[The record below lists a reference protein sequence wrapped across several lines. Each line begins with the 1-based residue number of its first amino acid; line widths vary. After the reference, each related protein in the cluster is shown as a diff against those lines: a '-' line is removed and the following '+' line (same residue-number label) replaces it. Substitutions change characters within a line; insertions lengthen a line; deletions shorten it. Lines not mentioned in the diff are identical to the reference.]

1 MSSPSIR
8 AIPEVL
14 NQILLDNN
22 IEACHLLGVSMG
34 SLVAQAFADR
44 YPDRIKSVIIVGGY
58 SIHKSNEQILKGQK
72 KEGLKWLLYILF
84 SMKKFRNYVTTVSC
98 HTDSGHNLFARGVQH
113 FSRRSFSAM
122 AGMNSFFIKKETPMP
137 YPLLIIVGVY
147 DQQLILEASVELH
160 TLEEQSQRVVI
171 PGAGH
176 CANVD
181 APSEFNHAVENF
193 LSNIRVT

>member
-1 MSSPSIR
+1 
-8 AIPEVL
+8 
-14 NQILLDNN
+14 
-22 IEACHLLGVSMG
+22 
-34 SLVAQAFADR
+34 
-44 YPDRIKSVIIVGGY
+44 
-58 SIHKSNEQILKGQK
+58 
-72 KEGLKWLLYILF
+72 
-84 SMKKFRNYVTTVSC
+84 
-98 HTDSGHNLFARGVQH
+98 
-113 FSRRSFSAM
+113 M